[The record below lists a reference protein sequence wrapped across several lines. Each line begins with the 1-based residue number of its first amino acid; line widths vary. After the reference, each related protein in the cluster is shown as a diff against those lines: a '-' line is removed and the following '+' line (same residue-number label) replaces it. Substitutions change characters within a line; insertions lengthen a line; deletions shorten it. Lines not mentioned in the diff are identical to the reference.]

1 LRNEVVTIMQ
11 SHRRQDAL
19 KGLHANLVDLVA
31 IMNMPQLDKHL
42 LAEAGVE
49 LDQAL
54 FPLLIAVERYG
65 PIGVVDLAGRAG
77 RDYSTVSRQ
86 VARLAE
92 LGLVTRQPNPRD
104 RRVIES
110 AVTSQGERIVAALD
124 AARQRLNAP
133 VFAQWS
139 DRDLFDL
146 VRLLRRYVD
155 ELTSRVSF
163 EDGETVT

>member
-1 LRNEVVTIMQ
+1 MQ
-11 SHRRQDAL
+11 SRRRQDAL
-19 KGLHANLVDLVA
+19 RELHATLVDLVG
-31 IMNMPQLDKHL
+31 IMNLPQLDRNL

-54 FPLLIAVERYG
+54 FPLLIAIKRYG

-92 LGLVTRQPNPRD
+92 LGLVTRRPNPRD
-104 RRVIES
+104 RRVVES
-110 AVTSQGERIVAALD
+110 VVTNQGERVTAALD

-139 DRDLFDL
+139 DHDLFDL
-146 VRLLRRYVD
+146 VRLTRRYVD
-155 ELTSRVSF
+155 ELISRVSLG
-163 EDGETVT
+163 DGDTVT

>member
-1 LRNEVVTIMQ
+1 MMMQ
-11 SHRRQDAL
+11 SRRRQDAL
-19 KGLHANLVDLVA
+19 RELHANLVDLVA
-31 IMNMPQLDKHL
+31 MMNLPQLDKNL

-54 FPLLIAVERYG
+54 FPLLIAIERYG
-65 PIGVVDLAGRAG
+65 PIGVVELAGRAG

-104 RRVIES
+104 RRVVD
-110 AVTSQGERIVAALD
+110 AVVTDEGERVTAALD

-146 VRLLRRYVD
+146 VRLTRRYVD
-155 ELTSRVSF
+155 ELISHVAF
-163 EDGETVT
+163 DDGDTVT